1 MPTISQKAKKVNIIK
16 VQTESFSGGV
26 SRTFAAHKMEFFV
39 TLVTFLKLAAKHG
52 FLEQIF

>member
-1 MPTISQKAKKVNIIK
+1 MPTISQEAKKVNIIK

-26 SRTFAAHKMEFFV
+26 SRTFATHKMEFFV